1 MQGKPVGHMSVILPA
16 SNQVETDEKAHVR
29 AIPRSYCVS
38 TKNGLK
44 SILLRNINCV
54 NPPVTVE
61 TVDPNKTWCLSTR
74 LIPPCRP
81 ASYLLNFPGTVRVW
95 FTVVLVLICKGLS
108 VKYQSRPQILTC
120 LTPRHCLTVQSRGN
134 DTDHALKHHCICL
147 TSSVPLILLITSH
160 LIVIL
165 SFIDLH

>member
-1 MQGKPVGHMSVILPA
+1 MDSAAQFCVPRAHCELLCFNQKRLEKYSIEKHQLCQPKPA
-16 SNQVETDEKAHVR
+16 
-29 AIPRSYCVS
+29 
-38 TKNGLK
+38 
-44 SILLRNINCV
+44 
-54 NPPVTVE
+54 TVE
-61 TVDPNKTWCLSTR
+61 TVDPNKTWCSSTR

-108 VKYQSRPQILTC
+108 VKYPSRAQILTC